1 LLVCHFIL
9 ALSQES
15 TCPTT
20 TITFGPPNGMEGSM
34 TAHMGDWVNFG
45 FHYTTDNGASIQWT
59 PSASFIYTC
68 QGSSQSQYYTY
79 SPGQSYT
86 YSLPAGQSNGGN
98 DEHVA
103 WQDNFNSQLP
113 GVCNTETNTNAPIQ
127 STTAGANF
135 SAQVTPSKATCIT
148 FQWHYRIPGAKGGT
162 AGNVNLAQW
171 CPANTNN
178 GQYGSTCGASW
189 SATKKYCLC
198 QPVAKDSVT
207 GPTGPVA
214 IAGYTILGLVLIG
227 VLVGFIV
234 CTIRKNS
241 AEQGRHQRSGS
252 YMQDQQQASST
263 QDVEVGRPAAPSS
276 SAE

>member
-1 LLVCHFIL
+1 LVCHFIL
-9 ALSQES
+9 TLSQEAPA
-15 TCPTT
+15 CQTT
-20 TITFGPPNGMEGSM
+20 TITFGPTNDMEGSM
-34 TAHMGDWVNFG
+34 TAVPGDWVNFG
-45 FHYTTDNGASIQWT
+45 FHYTTNNGASIQWT

-79 SPGQSYT
+79 SPGQTYT
-86 YSLPAGQSNGGN
+86 YSLPAGQENGGN

-113 GVCNTETNTNAPIQ
+113 GLCNTETNQNAPIQ
-127 STTAGANF
+127 STNAGANF
-135 SAQVTPSKATCIT
+135 SAQVTPSGPTCIT

-171 CPANTNN
+171 CPNNTKN

-189 SATKKYCLC
+189 SSTKTYCLC
-198 QPVAKDSVT
+198 QPVAKDTVL
-207 GPTGPVA
+207 GPSGPVA

-227 VLVGFIV
+227 ALIGFIV
-234 CTIRKNS
+234 FTIRRNPEK
-241 AEQGRHQRSGS
+241 GHHQRSGS
-252 YMQDQQQASST
+252 YMQDQQQAST
-263 QDVEVGRPAAPSS
+263 PDVEIGRPAAPSS